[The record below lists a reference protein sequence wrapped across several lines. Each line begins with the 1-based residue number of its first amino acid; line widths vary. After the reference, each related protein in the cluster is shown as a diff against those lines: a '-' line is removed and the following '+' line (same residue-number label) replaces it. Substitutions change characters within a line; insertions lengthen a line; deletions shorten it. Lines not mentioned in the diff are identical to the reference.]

1 VTDLLLYSAKA
12 EHDVLGHAIARFERG
27 TFTHAALYR
36 NGIVVEA
43 VWPRVRALPPPLS
56 RRAHDGAS
64 AIVPLQPYSDE
75 LDAKVW
81 GEMLQQVVGDP
92 YSLSTLVADALAN
105 IVGFKTV
112 VRMGGSLVCSALA
125 ADYARL
131 VHDPRVP
138 AWLDVGS
145 VTPADM
151 GQMFL
156 GRRVVHPFDTMT
168 EVSHG

>member
-1 VTDLLLYSAKA
+1 VSDLLLFTAKA

-36 NGIVVEA
+36 DGTLVEA
-43 VWPRVRALPPPLS
+43 VWPKVHALPLS
-56 RRAHDGAS
+56 LSQQARDGAS
-64 AIVPLQPYSDE
+64 EVVPLRPYSDD
-75 LDAKVW
+75 LDGRIW
-81 GEMLQQVVGDP
+81 SEMLRQVVGDP
-92 YSLSTLVADALAN
+92 YSLSTLVADVLAN
-105 IVGFKTV
+105 LIGFKTV
-112 VRMGGSLVCSALA
+112 VRMGGTLVCSVLA

-145 VTPADM
+145 VTPADL

-156 GRRVVHPFDTMT
+156 NRRLPRPYPTAQ
-168 EVSHG
+168 EASHG